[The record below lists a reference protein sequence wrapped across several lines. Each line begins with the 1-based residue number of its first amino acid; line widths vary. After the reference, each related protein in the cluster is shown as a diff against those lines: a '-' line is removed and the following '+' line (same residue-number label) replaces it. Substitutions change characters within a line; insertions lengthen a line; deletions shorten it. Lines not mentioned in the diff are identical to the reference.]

1 LPKTKINDTLLEVKN
16 LKKYFPV
23 RRGIFRRIVGS
34 IPAVDG
40 ISFTLHRRE
49 TLGIIGESGCGKT
62 TAIRA
67 IIRAIKPTSGEVFF
81 QGNGDRVDIAKLE
94 KRESLRKIWQEIR
107 MIFQDPESCLN
118 PRMTVRDIIAE
129 PLIVN
134 EIVKRGKLMDKL
146 LRELMMMV
154 EMDPDYLGRYPYAF
168 SGGQRQ
174 RIGLARALA
183 LKPKLILLD
192 EPTSA
197 LDVSVQAQ
205 ILNLLLRMQRKK
217 NLSFIFVTHDLSVAH
232 HMSDKLAV
240 MYLGQFVEIGQAKEL
255 FANPLHPYTQSLL
268 LAVPNPDPDQSFN
281 PAVLKGEI
289 PDPASRPSGCPFHPR
304 CLNAESIC
312 QKETPELLT
321 EYGSHKVACH
331 FSRNFKKEEEKQKGG
346 KR

>member
-1 LPKTKINDTLLEVKN
+1 MVKPLLEIRN
-16 LKKYFPV
+16 LKKYFPI
-23 RRGIFRRIVGS
+23 RQGIFRRVVGS
-34 IPAVDG
+34 LPAVDG
-40 ISFTLHRRE
+40 VSFTLPQGE

-67 IIRAIKPTSGEVFF
+67 IIRAIEPTSGEVLF
-81 QGNGDRVDIAKLE
+81 QRDGDRVDITKLE
-94 KRESLRKIWQEIR
+94 RENLRKIWQEIR
-107 MIFQDPESCLN
+107 MIFQDPESSLN

-134 EIVKRGKLMDKL
+134 KITKRGLMDEIL
-146 LRELMMMV
+146 EELMITV

-205 ILNLLLRMQRKK
+205 ILNLLLRMQKEKK
-217 NLSFIFVTHDLSVAH
+217 LSFVFVTHDLSVVH
-232 HMSDKLAV
+232 HVSDKLAV
-240 MYLGQFVEIGQAKEL
+240 MYLGKFVEIGQAKEL

-268 LAVPNPDPDQSFN
+268 LAVPNPDPQQLFN
-281 PAVLKGEI
+281 PTALKGEI
-289 PDPASRPSGCPFHPR
+289 PDPANRPLGCSFHPR
-304 CLNAESIC
+304 CSYAESIC
-312 QKETPELLT
+312 QRKTPNLLT
-321 EYGSHKVACH
+321 EYKGHKVACH
-331 FSRNFKKEEEKQKGG
+331 FSKDFKKKEGG
-346 KR
+346 SKE

>member
-1 LPKTKINDTLLEVKN
+1 MLSE
-16 LKKYFPV
+16 
-23 RRGIFRRIVGS
+23 G
-34 IPAVDG
+34 
-40 ISFTLHRRE
+40 E

-62 TAIRA
+62 TAIRS
-67 IIRAIKPTSGEVFF
+67 IIRAIEPTSGEVLF
-81 QGNGDRVDIAKLE
+81 QRNGDRVDIVKLKKE
-94 KRESLRKIWQEIR
+94 DLRKVWQEMR
-107 MIFQDPESCLN
+107 MIFQDPESSLN

-134 EIVKRGKLMDKL
+134 KLAKRGHIDEILE
-146 LRELMMMV
+146 ELMITV

-205 ILNLLLRMQRKK
+205 ILNLLLRMQKEKK
-217 NLSFIFVTHDLSVAH
+217 LSFIFVTHDLSVAH
-232 HMSDKLAV
+232 HVSDQLAV
-240 MYLGQFVEIGQAKEL
+240 MYLGKFVEVGQAKEL

-268 LAVPNPDPDQSFN
+268 LAVPNPDPHQLFN
-281 PAVLKGEI
+281 PTTLKGEI

-304 CLNAESIC
+304 CLYTESIC
-312 QKETPELLT
+312 QKEAPELLT
-321 EYGSHKVACH
+321 KDGNHKVACH
-331 FSRNFKKEEEKQKGG
+331 FSKNFKR
-346 KR
+346 KRKKKRSKRK